1 MKTNQK
7 IKTQKMTIVEKQ
19 TNNAQ
24 SKREEKGI
32 LKENLEPQ
40 SIDKNIF
47 DGGLESFD
55 EREKIE
61 SCKYYIDKCDSEE
74 KIDTTQ
80 KSKEKTKKSK
90 NAFKSFFKYIFLFP
104 VYIYKF
110 IISPLLPHS
119 CIFYP
124 SCSNYMIL
132 AVGKFGIFKGF
143 FIGMKRLFRCVPW
156 QKKRGYDPVP
166 LNIKGDD
173 LWIL

>member
-24 SKREEKGI
+24 SKCEDKEV
-32 LKENLEPQ
+32 LKENLESQ

-47 DGGLESFD
+47 DGERESFGK
-55 EREKIE
+55 REKIE
-61 SCKYYIDKCDSEE
+61 SCKNIDKCDNEK

-80 KSKEKTKKSK
+80 KSKEKTKKRT

-110 IISPLLPHS
+110 LISPLLPHS

-132 AVGKFGIFKGF
+132 AVEKFGIFKGF